1 MAFKLG
7 GGKMGLMLQISLN
20 DESIG
25 AQIERTFRKDGLS
38 IAGDDCVRVNGLQ
51 IPLEVDYDDLVI
63 GKKIG
68 QGACSSVYVAVHKY
82 SNKKYAVKIFNTS
95 DRGQAGQLGHEMHI
109 LTQVDCESLTHI
121 KGISQRL

>member
-1 MAFKLG
+1 
-7 GGKMGLMLQISLN
+7 MGLMLQISLN